1 MCQKQGCGP
10 VQGVWS
16 PSPSPLSSSAP
27 PEKLTSPEASLLCR
41 SCIMSFRHM
50 MSLNSHFT
58 DEEIESPRVK
68 VYKAYKWQRTDSVSR
83 TPEPMFPPLPCTA
96 LLSQMEAWSSITQ
109 RAKDTVYKCN
119 TKTFRGKDE
128 PNQGHFGYLAARAK
142 QLEDGLFSTAHSD
155 VWISYFLPLSLLTLL
170 LTIPS

>member
-1 MCQKQGCGP
+1 MKRRRKEAEPWRDNLDRCEEHWTTGLWEGTMCQKQGCGP

-96 LLSQMEAWSSITQ
+96 LLS
-109 RAKDTVYKCN
+109 
-119 TKTFRGKDE
+119 
-128 PNQGHFGYLAARAK
+128 
-142 QLEDGLFSTAHSD
+142 
-155 VWISYFLPLSLLTLL
+155 
-170 LTIPS
+170 